1 MNGGEI
7 LRIVMVLGG
16 LWLMV
21 MTILSLARR
30 IMTETICLIWGLFSI
45 LMILGGILL
54 RPFGLSYY
62 VSNTGLVIILLVG
75 VLGISCAYG
84 LSKHISNMERRNREL
99 SMQVSILNH
108 EIEELW
114 ERVGENKEENNGY

>member
-84 LSKHISNMERRNREL
+84 LSKQISNMERRNREL

-114 ERVGENKEENNGY
+114 ERVGEKKEENNGY